1 MLREKT
7 VEMLNSKTADVINS
21 FAVSGKIRLIGS
33 NSLRSSRY
41 GSDYDIETILTSPTI
56 PKIARMLQEEFKKAS
71 KNPDIYI
78 TDFKAGNDPRL
89 VYKGDYTDNS
99 LKQYLKNPLVKP
111 AKKKAILASSGE
123 DRIELVRDLF
133 ILRWKP
139 QDIER
144 GFVKLIDGTQRTL
157 EQALQD
163 KTTTKIDL
171 LTKVGDRFA
180 EISENYYIKVGDK
193 GNFSQIPTKK
203 ETEESLEEDIHYYSK
218 VDSFKSLKRLF
229 SLLQLDGKKKNKEKL
244 DNLVKFF
251 NGNVGYMNKIKNELG
266 ILETLMTGDFR
277 HPPFE
282 DIRDNL
288 QMIKEQIAEIYSIPV
303 KNSIFSEIDDA
314 TPASALSLVRSIK
327 DYFSQKINEISKDF
341 LRHYI

>member
-1 MLREKT
+1 MFQEKT

-41 GSDYDIETILTSPTI
+41 GSDYDIETILKGVSI

-78 TDFKAGNDPRL
+78 TDFKAGYDPRL

-99 LKQYLKNPLVKP
+99 LKKYLKNPLVRP
-111 AKKKAILASSGE
+111 ATKKAILASSGE
-123 DRIELVRDLF
+123 ERIERVRDLF
-133 ILRWKP
+133 ILRWTP
-139 QDIER
+139 QDIQR

-203 ETEESLEEDIHYYSK
+203 ETEDSLEEDIHYYSK

-244 DNLVKFF
+244 ENLVKFF

-266 ILETLMTGDFR
+266 ILETLLTGDFR
-277 HPPFE
+277 HPKWE

-303 KNSIFSEIDDA
+303 KNSIFSEIDHT
-314 TPASALSLVRSIK
+314 TPATALSLVRSIK

>member
-193 GNFSQIPTKK
+193 GNFSQVPTKK

-303 KNSIFSEIDDA
+303 K
-314 TPASALSLVRSIK
+314 LSLIH
-327 DYFSQKINEISKDF
+327 I
-341 LRHYI
+341 